1 MGFRAALAA
10 ARRSLDF
17 ARDDGGA
24 RRSNR
29 LADLLAGAVA
39 GIPAG
44 IAYLI
49 VEGIDNRISGR
60 RLYDLQL
67 LGRPFVR
74 SLGRANVLG
83 LAIHLGNSIALGGV
97 YGTVAEQRLPGSPVV
112 KGIMFVTIENSVLYP
127 ALAFERFHPARAA
140 DDMGSY
146 WSLRSWLW
154 TMPRHFAYGVVIA
167 VGFDR
172 LRHGRNERPERS

>member
-10 ARRSLDF
+10 ARRSLDS

-24 RRSNR
+24 RWSNR

-67 LGRPFVR
+67 LGRPFFR
-74 SLGRANVLG
+74 SMGRANVLG

-127 ALAFERFHPARAA
+127 ALAFERIHPARAA

-154 TMPRHFAYGVVIA
+154 TMPRHFAYGMVVA